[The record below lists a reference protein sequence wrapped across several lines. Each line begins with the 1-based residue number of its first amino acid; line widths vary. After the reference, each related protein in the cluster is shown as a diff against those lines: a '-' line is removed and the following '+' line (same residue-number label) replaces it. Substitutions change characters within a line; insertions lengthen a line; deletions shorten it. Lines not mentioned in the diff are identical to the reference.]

1 MRLDTRT
8 DEIRRYQHHSNEP
21 RSLSHDSIR
30 ILFVDASGS
39 LWIGTDGGGLNR
51 YDPATDSFEHVR
63 QDPGRLQQPQR
74 RSRRVAVSGSRRCDL
89 GGHLRRREYL
99 ESARRHICHRGAA
112 QRRTE
117 RVEQQLRHELR
128 KDGGRRRLGGHVRR
142 RLESNRSAAPAT
154 SLHCVTHRRIP
165 RASATTGCSRW
176 RPKRRTYCGSAPV
189 PAA

>member
-63 QDPGRLQQPQR
+63 QDPADFNSLSDDHVVSLFQDRGGVIWVGTYVGVNTWNPRVGTFATVAR
-74 RSRRVAVSGSRRCDL
+74 RNGGPNELSNNFVTSFSRRRRTARSGS
-89 GGHLRRREYL
+89 
-99 ESARRHICHRGAA
+99 AR
-112 QRRTE
+112 
-117 RVEQQLRHELR
+117 
-128 KDGGRRRLGGHVRR
+128 
-142 RLESNRSAAPAT
+142 
-154 SLHCVTHRRIP
+154 
-165 RASATTGCSRW
+165 
-176 RPKRRTYCGSAPV
+176 
-189 PAA
+189 PAAA